1 LLLIASLKGSLLRK
15 SPEAVVIEANGV
27 GYEVLVPL
35 STLYALPDA
44 GSQVQLM
51 IHTHVRE
58 NQFLLVGFLG
68 QDEKEAFRFLTMVNG
83 IGPRLAVNILSGLP
97 ANELLE
103 AIVCNDTQRLQR
115 IPGVGKKMAERIVVE
130 LKDRIPPREW
140 VIAQSEPLPP
150 EQKELY
156 LEVLSALMNLG
167 YKRKESEKAIQRSI
181 RKESDPE
188 HVRLEALLK
197 STLREL
203 VKEP

>member
-1 LLLIASLKGSLLRK
+1 MIASLKGSLLRK

-27 GYEVLVPL
+27 GFEVLVPL
-35 STLYALPDA
+35 PTLYGLPDA
-44 GSQVQLM
+44 GAEVQLM
-51 IHTHVRE
+51 IHTHVRD
-58 NQFLLVGFLG
+58 NQVLLVGFLR

-103 AIVCNDTQRLQR
+103 AIVCKDTERLQK

-140 VIAQSEPLPP
+140 VITQTEPLPP
-150 EQKELY
+150 QQEELY

-167 YKRKESEKAIQRSI
+167 YKRKESEKAIERAL
-181 RKESDPE
+181 RKEE
-188 HVRLEALLK
+188 NREGVRLEALLK

-203 VKEP
+203 VRET

>member
-1 LLLIASLKGSLLRK
+1 MIASLKGSLTKK

-27 GYEVLVPL
+27 GFEVLVPL
-35 STLYALPDA
+35 PTLYELPDA
-44 GSQVQLM
+44 GAQVQLM

-58 NQFLLVGFLG
+58 NQILLIGFLR

-103 AIVCNDTQRLQR
+103 AIVCKDTQRLQR

-140 VIAQSEPLPP
+140 VIAQEEPVLP
-150 EQKELY
+150 QQRELY

-167 YKRKESEKAIQRSI
+167 YKRKESEKAIQRAI
-181 RKESDPE
+181 RKESD
-188 HVRLEALLK
+188 RQGLALEDLLK

-203 VKEP
+203 VPET

>member
-1 LLLIASLKGSLLRK
+1 LIASLKGSLLRK

-27 GYEVLVPL
+27 GFEVLVPL
-35 STLYALPDA
+35 TTLYGLPST

-58 NQFLLVGFLG
+58 NQVLLIGFLH
-68 QDEKEAFRFLTMVNG
+68 QDEKEAFRFLTRVNG

-103 AIVCNDTQRLQR
+103 AIVTKDTQRLQR

-130 LKDRIPPREW
+130 LNDRIPPREW
-140 VIAQSEPLPP
+140 VITHTDSLPP
-150 EQKELY
+150 QQKELY

-167 YKRKESEKAIQRSI
+167 YKRKESEKAIERAL
-181 RKESDPE
+181 RKEEDPE
-188 HVRLEALLK
+188 GVGLEALLK

-203 VKEP
+203 IRET